1 MKRSAAQVTEMRAFD
16 SDSLLGYLEA
26 NPDFGFIFMERLA
39 QTLQQRLDNTRL
51 QVIHLMPPKD
61 GEGPT
66 LDKS

>member
-1 MKRSAAQVTEMRAFD
+1 MRAFD